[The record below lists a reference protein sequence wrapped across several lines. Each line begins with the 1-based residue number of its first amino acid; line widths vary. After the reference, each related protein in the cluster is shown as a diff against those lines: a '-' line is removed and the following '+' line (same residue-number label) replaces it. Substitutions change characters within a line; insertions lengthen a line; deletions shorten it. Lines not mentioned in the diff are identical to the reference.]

1 MLEPGYQRM
10 QCKNI
15 GVFPRV
21 EFFYRNLSLVSNK
34 VDFFFKKGRR
44 KKASALKK
52 KKIKYQVHSELTKQG
67 YY

>member
-21 EFFYRNLSLVSNK
+21 EIFYRNLSLVSSK
-34 VDFFFKKGRR
+34 VDFFKKGRR
-44 KKASALKK
+44 KKASAFFK